1 VSRRVRKHANPF
13 TVTTRVGVIDR
24 LATFG
29 REAPLEVDLGCGGG
43 AFVFE
48 RARNHPDRDFIGLEV
63 RKAMVEQSM
72 ARRNRDG
79 PKNALIYYASSND
92 NLALAPPGV
101 IERFTIQFPDPCFKK
116 RHQKRRILQPKI
128 VRRMAELLPIGGQI
142 YAQSDV
148 KPLAEEMFDF
158 LNAEGALRCTSGES
172 LLIPSPFLERTEWER
187 HHEANG
193 EPIYRMIFEKV
204 QEPSGPIP
212 ELPFRD
218 TNPLRNPSDGARV
231 ADEPEG

>member
-1 VSRRVRKHANPF
+1 MSRRVRKHANPF

-29 REAPLEVDLGCGGG
+29 REAPLQVDLGCGAGG
-43 AFVFE
+43 FVLE
-48 RARNHPDRDFIGLEV
+48 RARNLPDRDIVGLEV
-63 RKAMVEQSM
+63 RKPLVEQAM
-72 ARRNRDG
+72 ARRDREG
-79 PKNALIYYASSND
+79 LKNAHIYYASSND

-101 IERFTIQFPDPCFKK
+101 IELFTVQFPDPCFKK

-128 VRRMAELLPIGGQI
+128 VRLMAELLPIGGRI

-158 LNAEGALRCTSGES
+158 LNAEAALRCTSGES
-172 LLIPSPFLERTEWER
+172 LLIPSPIQERTEWER
-187 HHEANG
+187 HHEKNG
-193 EPIYRMIFEKV
+193 EPVYRMMFEKV
-204 QEPSGPIP
+204 REPSGPIP

-218 TNPLRNPSDGARV
+218 TNPQRTSPTSEHAPD
-231 ADEPEG
+231 